1 MGSCHSTVHS
11 TTHYCALCGLG
22 LWRRALGRRR
32 ATSALSSPLMTATF
46 SECDSQVLPP
56 FGMVDSSRLQGS
68 RGGISPAD
76 RIRGGLG
83 FSTACALIP
92 IGFMLLA
99 SGGGAQRTP
108 SLPRLAVRFGLAICF
123 RLSVPGIQ
131 RVIGCFLPT
140 GFSSYDKDSLCSACC
155 WLQTSS
161 FGIRAVWM
169 VS

>member
-1 MGSCHSTVHS
+1 MLLMICPLTEYGEVIRGAHSP
-11 TTHYCALCGLG
+11 Y
-22 LWRRALGRRR
+22 
-32 ATSALSSPLMTATF
+32 SAAEYGAFCRSARLPVF
-46 SECDSQVLPP
+46 SGDSQVLPP

>member
-1 MGSCHSTVHS
+1 MGGCHSTVHS

-140 GFSSYDKDSLCSACC
+140 GFSL
-155 WLQTSS
+155 
-161 FGIRAVWM
+161 RPE
-169 VS
+169 VSTVYPVDRGRPR